1 MLSVSFVSFQ
11 TTAPVLHKR
20 VPLPVRREVNQM
32 AKKKEEKTTEDLRIT
47 VNGKIV
53 RLFFMPEPNHE
64 AASFIKKT
72 LISAYALKA
81 V

>member
-1 MLSVSFVSFQ
+1 
-11 TTAPVLHKR
+11 
-20 VPLPVRREVNQM
+20 M